1 MNKEWIKNIL
11 NGSKKL
17 LKLTQIKPVNVGNF
31 PEVSVKHL
39 FEEFSGRPE
48 IAVYMPP
55 VTSKKMKQ
63 LDRKYFF
70 TVVNTFFPEEMSDI
84 IQHAN
89 R

>member
-39 FEEFSGRPE
+39 FEEFSSRPE

-55 VTSKKMKQ
+55 RDIQEDEAVRQ
-63 LDRKYFF
+63 EVFLHHCQH
-70 TVVNTFFPEEMSDI
+70 FFP
-84 IQHAN
+84 
-89 R
+89 